1 MKAST
6 LVQASAT
13 IVTVVNL
20 KEGDVYKRM
29 EKMYDKTF
37 ELKFGVVT
45 SVMSNG
51 EDVGVTAIEFD
62 GAKYSNLTA
71 SIKVFGSNSE
81 VSIFAA
87 EPDEVSIHFDKLIE
101 FGIADLNAKR
111 AEITKTEEILDQIYK
126 VKHSAENGELTAP
139 EHKVLTV
146 NPDDVSE

>member
-29 EKMYDKTF
+29 EKQYNDTF

-45 SVMSNG
+45 SVMANG
-51 EDVGVTAIEFD
+51 EDIGVTAIEFD
-62 GAKYSNLTA
+62 GAKYTNLTA
-71 SIKVFGSNSE
+71 AIKVFGSNSE

-87 EPDEVSIHFDKLIE
+87 DPDEVAVHFSKLIE
-101 FGIADLNAKR
+101 FGIADLNSKR
-111 AEITKTEEILDQIYK
+111 AEITKSEEILDQIYR
-126 VKHSAENGELTAP
+126 VKHNAENGELTAP
-139 EHKVLTV
+139 ELKVITASA
-146 NPDDVSE
+146 DDVSE